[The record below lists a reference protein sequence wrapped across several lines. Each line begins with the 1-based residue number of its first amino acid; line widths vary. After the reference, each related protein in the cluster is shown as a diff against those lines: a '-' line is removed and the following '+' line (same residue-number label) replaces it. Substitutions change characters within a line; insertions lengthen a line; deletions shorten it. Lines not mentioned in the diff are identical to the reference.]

1 MPRLTYIGSAPLSST
16 PDVSYRIQ
24 TTDKASGKSQVVV
37 DVPKNQFGKEQH
49 YTITFSVP
57 PVRKENDKEGE
68 PEIQELLHVSKI
80 ERTSRKRKTSK
91 QGPTGNCVICWENS
105 CDFAFCPCGHVT
117 TCYKC
122 GMTLYLK
129 NKSCP
134 MCRQIITNVMKIY
147 FSCQK

>member
-1 MPRLTYIGSAPLSST
+1 MCLTGF
-16 PDVSYRIQ
+16 RRQ
-24 TTDKASGKSQVVV
+24 TRHQVKVKLLWMYLRTNSGKNNTS
-37 DVPKNQFGKEQH
+37 
-49 YTITFSVP
+49 ITFSVP

-105 CDFAFCPCGHVT
+105 CDCAFCPCGHVT

>member
-1 MPRLTYIGSAPLSST
+1 MPRLAYIGSAPLSST

-49 YTITFSVP
+49 Y

-80 ERTSRKRKTSK
+80 DAAAPSSYSLFGSR
-91 QGPTGNCVICWENS
+91 
-105 CDFAFCPCGHVT
+105 
-117 TCYKC
+117 
-122 GMTLYLK
+122 
-129 NKSCP
+129 
-134 MCRQIITNVMKIY
+134 
-147 FSCQK
+147 